1 MLSAIRSLIRST
13 RTVFLREITLLSRRP
28 FFLMLLTVFPA
39 GLFLLFALIYSRS
52 VVTEIPMAVL
62 DADHSALSLT
72 LIRSMDAT
80 RSIALVRTV
89 DRTEEIEELM
99 KYGTVQGAIVIPK
112 DFERNIKKGKQTT
125 VTVYKN
131 SFNLIIGN
139 SLLKDASTVVK
150 TISAGVLLKKFRS
163 AGMMEDQAMA
173 LANPI
178 RLDTSN
184 LYDPY
189 YNYETYFVP
198 CLIMAMFQM
207 LVMVTAVV
215 PYGGEKESGSHR
227 ELHSN
232 TDLSPAAVL
241 FGKSLPYLLL
251 HMVTTLFILVGLFT
265 FFGIPIHGSGN
276 LLFLYV
282 MIGNGAV
289 FFLGFLASIALHGQI
304 FATEVMVFLGTPAM
318 LFSGYTFPVE
328 AMPASLVAMAHVIP
342 FTTFFSGF
350 VKIYQEGAP
359 LAVISSE
366 LMTLTA
372 LLIVTAVASWW
383 MIRRQMRARGAQ

>member
-1 MLSAIRSLIRST
+1 MLTQIHTMIRST
-13 RTVFLREITLLSRRP
+13 RTVFLRETERLSRRP

-62 DADHSALSLT
+62 DEDRSGLSLM

-80 RSIALVRTV
+80 RSIAVVRSV
-89 DRTEEIEELM
+89 DRVDEIAELM
-99 KYGTVQGAIVIPK
+99 RNGAVQGAIVVPG
-112 DFERNIKKGKQTT
+112 DFERDIKKGKQTT

-150 TISAGVLLKKFRS
+150 TISAGVLLKKYRS
-163 AGMMEDQAMA
+163 AGMMEVQAMA
-173 LANPI
+173 LANPV
-178 RLDTSN
+178 RLETSN

-215 PYGGEKESGSHR
+215 PYGGEKESGSHT
-227 ELHSN
+227 ELHAR
-232 TDLSPAAVL
+232 TDVSPAAIL

-251 HMVTTLFILVGLFT
+251 HLVTTLFILVGLFT
-265 FFGIPIHGSGN
+265 LFSIPVRGSAA
-276 LLFLYV
+276 LLFFYV
-282 MIGNGAV
+282 MVGNGAV
-289 FFLGFLASIALHGQI
+289 FFLGFLASIMFRGQL

-328 AMPASLVAMAHVIP
+328 AMPASLTVIANALP
-342 FTTFFSGF
+342 FTTFFRGF
-350 VKIYQEGAP
+350 VRIYQEGAS
-359 LAVISSE
+359 LSMISSE
-366 LMTLTA
+366 LVILTA
-372 LLIVTAVASWW
+372 LLIVTAGASWW
-383 MIRRQMRARGAQ
+383 MIRRQMTTESIV